1 MYGYERVQAEYY
13 DYTSKGLEGDLQ
25 FYLEEARRA
34 GSPVLELGCGTGRI
48 LIPIA
53 EAGIDIVGLDLSDA
67 MLSVARSKV
76 VALPADVQSRIE
88 IVKGDMRDF
97 SLGRKF
103 KLVMIPY
110 RAFLHLMTSED
121 QKAALATICEHLDD
135 DGRLVFNI
143 FDPRVETIAAH
154 LVPLGRAVKKLME
167 FTRADNGHKVV
178 VSESRKYDTDQQVLT
193 EDRIFEELDA
203 SGEVISKAYGVLS
216 LRYAFRYE
224 TQHLLELCGYKIEAL
239 YGDFER
245 GPFRSGNE
253 QIWVARK
260 EGRRQA

>member
-25 FYLEEARRA
+25 FYLDEAKRS

-67 MLSVARSKV
+67 MLSVAQRKIAS
-76 VALPADVQSRIE
+76 LPTSVQERIE
-88 IVKGDMRDF
+88 LVEGDMRAF

-103 KLVMIPY
+103 KLITIPY
-110 RAFLHLMTSED
+110 RAFLHLMTPED
-121 QKAALATICEHLDD
+121 QKAALRTIHEHLDA
-135 DGRLVFNI
+135 DGCLVFNI

-167 FTRADNGHKVV
+167 FARSDNEHRVI
-178 VSESRKYDTDQQVLT
+178 VSESRRYDTEQQVLT
-193 EDRIFEELDA
+193 EDRIFEELDEG
-203 SGEVISKAYGVLS
+203 GEVISKAYAVIS

-224 TQHLLELCGYKIEAL
+224 MQHLLELCGYNIDAL

-260 EGRRQA
+260 EDA

>member
-13 DYTSKGLEGDLQ
+13 DYTSQGLEGDLQ

-34 GSPVLELGCGTGRI
+34 GSPVLELGCGTGRT

-53 EAGIDIVGLDLSDA
+53 EAGIDIVGLDLSES
-67 MLSVARSKV
+67 MLSVARDK
-76 VALPADVQSRIE
+76 VALLPTEVQNRIE
-88 IVKGDMRDF
+88 LVEADMRDF

-103 KLVMIPY
+103 KLITIPY
-110 RAFLHLMTSED
+110 RAFLHLMTPED
-121 QKAALATICEHLDD
+121 QKAALKTIKEHLDD

-167 FTRADNGHKVV
+167 FTRSDNGHRVV
-178 VSESRKYDTDQQVLT
+178 VLESRKYDTAQQVLT
-193 EDRIFEELDA
+193 EDRAFEELDE
-203 SGEVISKAYGVLS
+203 SGEVISKAYSVLS

-224 TQHLLELCGYKIEAL
+224 MQHLLELCGYKIEAL
-239 YGDFER
+239 YGDFQR
-245 GPFRSGNE
+245 GPFVAGNE
-253 QIWVARK
+253 QIWVALRAK
-260 EGRRQA
+260 